1 MKAVPAFVVSFA
13 LLGPLVSAA
22 AASAVPNDASQVKPL
37 QPGLQA
43 PAFVA
48 RRPDG
53 QAFNFDSRRLEKP
66 VVMIFYRGGWCP
78 YCNAHLGQLGEAEP
92 ELVRMGY
99 EVLFLSADKPELLY
113 PSLKDPSIKYT
124 ILSDAAMDAARA
136 FGIAFRVDDATVAQY
151 RQYGIDLEAASGRT
165 HHELPV
171 PAVFV
176 IDRRGVIRFTYANP
190 DYKTR
195 LEGDK
200 IVAAARSALQPD

>member
-151 RQYGIDLEAASGRT
+151 RQYGIDLDAPWSARVRWKGVEFSVPLFDRT
-165 HHELPV
+165 TARFLLEEPATETEPTSLEPDLPDQSK
-171 PAVFV
+171 PQ
-176 IDRRGVIRFTYANP
+176 
-190 DYKTR
+190 
-195 LEGDK
+195 E
-200 IVAAARSALQPD
+200 